1 MDSEAPSK
9 VESKKSVAANKLSQ
23 SAARSKKI
31 SKRSTWYDIVN
42 SWFGT
47 SSSEQDRDSSS
58 RHSHNVVDRIEGDT
72 ILKRRSIPASLQSV
86 RLGKQ
91 RHRNRLASH
100 NGVNPIDGDTILK
113 KRSVDGENIARFTKR
128 SAWYNIVSS
137 WFADFDSENDIHITR
152 SHSHNGVYT
161 IEGDTILKKRSVGD
175 QNAKGIAKRSNWYDI
190 VSSWFADED
199 DSENNFDDTRLRS
212 HNGVDTIEGDFL

>member
-1 MDSEAPSK
+1 MFLTSGNIRAVQKLLTRCHHDSPFLSSFTSGLNGGLVISSASQAELDMDSEAPSK
-9 VESKKSVAANKLSQ
+9 VECEKSVAANKLSEN
-23 SAARSKKI
+23 AARSKTI

-58 RHSHNVVDRIEGDT
+58 RHSHNGVDRIEGDT
-72 ILKRRSIPASLQSV
+72 ILKRRSIPTPLQSA
-86 RLGKQ
+86 RLGKR

-113 KRSVDGENIARFTKR
+113 KRSVDGENIARITKR
-128 SAWYNIVSS
+128 SA
-137 WFADFDSENDIHITR
+137 
-152 SHSHNGVYT
+152 
-161 IEGDTILKKRSVGD
+161 
-175 QNAKGIAKRSNWYDI
+175 WYDI